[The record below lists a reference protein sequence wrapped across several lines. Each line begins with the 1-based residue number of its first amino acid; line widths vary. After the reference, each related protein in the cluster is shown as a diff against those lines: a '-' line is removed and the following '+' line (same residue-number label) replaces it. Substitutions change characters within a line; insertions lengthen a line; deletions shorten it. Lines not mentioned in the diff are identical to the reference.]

1 MVEPQLAE
9 LVPRQ
14 EVVGRRGGVL
24 AWLEYVAFRCVVGLA
39 SRCGARGRAGIAA
52 LLARVA
58 KALDRRHTRA
68 ARAFV
73 TQAFGAELTEL
84 RREELV
90 LAAWRHL
97 FQLTLDDARFNAVV
111 IGPHLLE
118 HFEVVMCAEA
128 RAALAA
134 REGVMVVGPHVGMW
148 EAVPAVCVALGFKP
162 LYVVSRP
169 PHNRPLS
176 RHAQRVREARG
187 YRVMHRHGAVETM
200 TKVAQAG
207 GSIGLMLDQ
216 RAHGKTVIAPFFGR
230 PAHCERA
237 VAVLLRRLRMP
248 VVFVACY
255 RTATPFRYRAEFTS
269 VIRPEQ
275 FAHASPEV
283 IAAAVNRELERLIR
297 AAPEQYFWLH
307 DRYRNAPELSAG
319 AGEP

>member
-1 MVEPQLAE
+1 
-9 LVPRQ
+9 
-14 EVVGRRGGVL
+14 
-24 AWLEYVAFRCVVGLA
+24 
-39 SRCGARGRAGIAA
+39 
-52 LLARVA
+52 
-58 KALDRRHTRA
+58 
-68 ARAFV
+68 
-73 TQAFGAELTEL
+73 
-84 RREELV
+84 
-90 LAAWRHL
+90 
-97 FQLTLDDARFNAVV
+97 
-111 IGPHLLE
+111 
-118 HFEVVMCAEA
+118 
-128 RAALAA
+128 
-134 REGVMVVGPHVGMW
+134 
-148 EAVPAVCVALGFKP
+148 
-162 LYVVSRP
+162 
-169 PHNRPLS
+169 
-176 RHAQRVREARG
+176 
-187 YRVMHRHGAVETM
+187 
-200 TKVAQAG
+200 
-207 GSIGLMLDQ
+207 MLDQ